1 MYRNTNKVL
10 IVSRVC
16 TWNIVEDIIKRTNRG
31 IKDVMEGKKLGLTQC
46 NLKKQNFKM
55 VAG

>member
-1 MYRNTNKVL
+1 MYRNTNKVF
-10 IVSRVC
+10 IVSRVR